1 MLRDHE
7 THLSAARDEHLLG
20 FGVMGERGVNEG
32 LVVDVFVR
40 LGALHEPVGDEQTAE
55 GLGLDHLHGLELG
68 LALVEHLVN
77 PVGDSEAILE
87 DLVVPVALVED
98 VAADAAR
105 VSHGTC
111 KYVCARLQMC
121 QDGQTVNS
129 PPPPIAGTDLH
140 PVLVILWAI
149 IIRVYLP
156 QMHTQANMQD
166 EHNCNGECPRQRKS
180 TEITQLPPLVTRFQG
195 FFLLLGAVPPPFTFL
210 L

>member
-77 PVGDSEAILE
+77 LRRRGDGERVRKKRWSSAGDGKAAVGTHPVGDGEAILE
-87 DLVVPVALVED
+87 DLVFPTEIVGKRTRCKLDGTKELK
-98 VAADAAR
+98 
-105 VSHGTC
+105 VSFTPSCHAC
-111 KYVCARLQMC
+111 KCAR
-121 QDGQTVNS
+121 
-129 PPPPIAGTDLH
+129 
-140 PVLVILWAI
+140 
-149 IIRVYLP
+149 
-156 QMHTQANMQD
+156 
-166 EHNCNGECPRQRKS
+166 RK
-180 TEITQLPPLVTRFQG
+180 
-195 FFLLLGAVPPPFTFL
+195 
-210 L
+210 

>member
-1 MLRDHE
+1 
-7 THLSAARDEHLLG
+7 
-20 FGVMGERGVNEG
+20 MGERGVNEG

-77 PVGDSEAILE
+77 LRRRGDGERVRKKRWSSAGDGKAADGTHPVGDGEAILE

-111 KYVCARLQMC
+111 KYLCARLQMC
-121 QDGQTVNS
+121 QDGPDGELS
-129 PPPPIAGTDLH
+129 SASHRGDDLH
-140 PVLVILWAI
+140 PILHP
-149 IIRVYLP
+149 V
-156 QMHTQANMQD
+156 
-166 EHNCNGECPRQRKS
+166 
-180 TEITQLPPLVTRFQG
+180 
-195 FFLLLGAVPPPFTFL
+195 
-210 L
+210 

>member
-1 MLRDHE
+1 M
-7 THLSAARDEHLLG
+7 S
-20 FGVMGERGVNEG
+20 ERGVNEG

-77 PVGDSEAILE
+77 LRRRGDGERVRKKRWSSAGDGEAADGTHPVGDSEAILE

-98 VAADAAR
+98 VGADAAR

-121 QDGQTVNS
+121 QDG
-129 PPPPIAGTDLH
+129 PDGGTSSASHRGTIFRIRWKLY
-140 PVLVILWAI
+140 LVILWAI
-149 IIRVYLP
+149 TIRVYFP

-166 EHNCNGECPRQRKS
+166 EHKCNGECASPRKYASFIWQPKTKLS
-180 TEITQLPPLVTRFQG
+180 
-195 FFLLLGAVPPPFTFL
+195 
-210 L
+210 

>member
-1 MLRDHE
+1 
-7 THLSAARDEHLLG
+7 
-20 FGVMGERGVNEG
+20 MGERGVNEG

-77 PVGDSEAILE
+77 LRRRGDGERVRKKRWSSAGDGKAADGTHPVGDGEAILE

-129 PPPPIAGTDLH
+129 PPPPIAGTIYTRFYTRSSRCRLH

-166 EHNCNGECPRQRKS
+166 EHNCNGECASPRKCASFIWQPKTKLS
-180 TEITQLPPLVTRFQG
+180 
-195 FFLLLGAVPPPFTFL
+195 
-210 L
+210 

>member
-1 MLRDHE
+1 MRKKRWSSAGDGKAAVG
-7 THLSAARDEHLLG
+7 TH
-20 FGVMGERGVNEG
+20 
-32 LVVDVFVR
+32 
-40 LGALHEPVGDEQTAE
+40 
-55 GLGLDHLHGLELG
+55 
-68 LALVEHLVN
+68 

-166 EHNCNGECPRQRKS
+166 EYNCNGECASPRKCASFIWQPKTKLS
-180 TEITQLPPLVTRFQG
+180 
-195 FFLLLGAVPPPFTFL
+195 
-210 L
+210 

>member
-1 MLRDHE
+1 
-7 THLSAARDEHLLG
+7 
-20 FGVMGERGVNEG
+20 MGERGVNEG

-77 PVGDSEAILE
+77 LRRRGDGERVRKKRWSSAGDGKAAVGTHPVGDGEAILE

-121 QDGQTVNS
+121 RDGS
-129 PPPPIAGTDLH
+129 DGGTSSASHRGTIYTRFYTRCRLH

-166 EHNCNGECPRQRKS
+166 EHNCNGECASPRKCASFIWQPKTKLS
-180 TEITQLPPLVTRFQG
+180 
-195 FFLLLGAVPPPFTFL
+195 
-210 L
+210 